1 MRLPTLAAL
10 LTIAAALVLVAPA
23 SAANVAPNPGF
34 EIDCGGVPST
44 PCDWSGIGAS
54 RDTTIF
60 HSGEAGLRLSALSS
74 GIGGGALSSCITGL
88 SGGAYDASF
97 WHLSPTATRI
107 NMQVLFYAGP
117 ACDGGLSTSPSPD
130 APSSTS
136 WQQFNH
142 TFIAPAGTQSAELD
156 AIALCSTNCPS
167 PFDAVL
173 DDVVFAKQQPTA
185 VAVKA
190 FRASFTRWGVALRW
204 RTSSE
209 VETLGFHVYRQQ
221 KGKLTRL
228 NRTLI
233 ASVFAGTAAGHRYSW
248 LDRRTTARGV
258 LRYRL
263 QSVNLDGSRSWVGAA
278 SVPG

>member
-1 MRLPTLAAL
+1 MRLSTLAAL
-10 LTIAAALVLVAPA
+10 LTVAAALVLVAPA
-23 SAANVAPNPGF
+23 AATTNLAPNPGF
-34 EIDCGGVPST
+34 EIDCGGIPST

-60 HSGEAGLRLSALSS
+60 HSGEAGLRLSALEN
-74 GIGGGALSSCITGL
+74 GIGGGVLSSCIMGL

-97 WHLSPTATRI
+97 WHLSPTATRV

-136 WQQFNH
+136 WQQFTH

-156 AIALCSTNCPS
+156 IIALCSGNCPS

-173 DDVVFAKQQPTA
+173 DDFVFAKQQPTA

-190 FRASFTRWGVALRW
+190 FRASVSRGGVTLSW

-209 VETLGFHVYRQQ
+209 VETLGFHVYRQV
-221 KGKLTRL
+221 GDWRVRLTRSL
-228 NRTLI
+228 LR
-233 ASVFAGTAAGHRYSW
+233 SRFSG
-248 LDRRTTARGV
+248 TARGHTYSFLDRNARRGAV
-258 LRYRL
+258 RYWL
-263 QSVNLDGSRSWVGAA
+263 QHVGTNGTRRWFGPTQA
-278 SVPG
+278 